1 MTKLTRRTFL
11 KIAGAG
17 TAAAALYQVAAKAPI
32 LRALSAEEQAT
43 AQDRQEVWRST
54 VCQQCQ
60 AGCGLL
66 VRVVD
71 GRAVK
76 IEGNP
81 LHPLNNGKIC
91 PKAQAGLQVLYDPDR
106 IKGPMRRVGERGGGQ
121 WEPISWDEVIAQVVS
136 RLTELRDDGQSH
148 TAVFLTGR
156 ALGQMEELVARFCD
170 AYGTPNHVTH
180 NSISSSTTEI
190 AHLLS
195 QGQRSFFGYD
205 WEQTNYLLSFG
216 VSWLEA
222 WRPTVRNAK
231 AYGHMRRGRAHERL
245 RMVQVDTRFSIT
257 AAKADEWVPIRP
269 GTDGALALGIAY
281 VIINEELYDED
292 FVAQHT
298 LGFEDWTDE
307 DGAQHMGFKTL
318 VLRDYAPS
326 QVEAITGVPAETVT
340 RIARE
345 FASTLPAVAIGDRG
359 ISMWSNGL
367 FSQMAVHALN
377 ALVGSI
383 DASGGVLT
391 QKDAPFLPWPELAPD
406 RIAQEGR
413 AQSRID
419 RGGTRRYPLAR
430 DVYQQLP
437 ESIANDD
444 PYPVNALFLYY
455 TNPLFS
461 SPQPG
466 LFHEAF
472 EKVPFIVSFSP
483 FLDDSTTY
491 ADLILPDH
499 TYLERLQDVVP
510 PPGLGY
516 PVVGLGQPV
525 VAPLYDTRHT
535 GDVLLEIVQALGEP
549 VAQSFP
555 WRNFAELVQYRIS
568 GLWRSE
574 KGDITATEF
583 EFFWEEFSRRSV
595 WSDPSYR
602 FGDWERV
609 LNTPSGKFEFFSQTL
624 RDELARVANG
634 DLERLL
640 DELGVQARGDEVYLP
655 HYEPPET
662 VGNQPEYPFF
672 LNTYKLMAHA
682 EGRGANSPHLQE
694 MLGLH
699 VNRKWDSWVEINP
712 GVARA
717 LGIADD
723 DWVWVES
730 PIGEKIKVRA
740 ALYPGARPDVVCIPF
755 ELGHR
760 AYGRWSENR
769 GVNPNWLIANQTTGL
784 TGALA
789 PFATRVR
796 IYKAE

>member
-1 MTKLTRRTFL
+1 MPKLSRRAFL
-11 KIAGAG
+11 RLSGAGALG
-17 TAAAALYQVAAKAPI
+17 ASLYGLGARPRL
-32 LRALSAEEQAT
+32 LRALTAEERVA
-43 AQDRQEVWRST
+43 AQEREEVWRPT
-54 VCQQCQ
+54 ICQQCQ
-60 AGCGLL
+60 AGCGIL

-81 LHPLNNGKIC
+81 LHPINNGKIC

-106 IKGPMRRVGERGGGQ
+106 IRAPMRRVGTRGEGR
-121 WEPISWDEVIAQVVS
+121 WEQVSWDVAIDEVVR
-136 RLTELRDDGQSH
+136 RLAELRSEGQSH
-148 TAVFLTGR
+148 SMVFLTGR
-156 ALGQMEELVARFCD
+156 VLGQMQGLLERFCD
-170 AYGTPNHVTH
+170 AYGTPNCVTH
-180 NSISSSTTEI
+180 DSISASTTEI
-190 AHLLS
+190 AHWLS
-195 QGQRSFFGYD
+195 QGQRNFYAYD
-205 WEQTNYLLSFG
+205 WEHTSYLLSFG
-216 VSWLEA
+216 VSFLEA

-231 AYGHMRRGRAHERL
+231 AYGHMRRGRPGSRL
-245 RMVQVDTRFSIT
+245 RMVQVEPRFSIT

-281 VIINEELYDED
+281 VLISEQLYDEA
-292 FVAQHT
+292 FLAQHT
-298 LGFEDWTDE
+298 FGFEDWTDD
-307 DGAQHMGFKTL
+307 DGTLHMGFKTL
-318 VLRDYAPS
+318 VLRDYVPS
-326 QVEAITGVPAETVT
+326 QVEAITGVPLETII

-345 FASTLPAVAIGDRG
+345 FAASGPAVAIGDRG

-367 FSQMAVHALN
+367 HNQMAIDALN

-383 DASGGVLT
+383 EASGGVLT
-391 QKDAPFLPWPELAPD
+391 ERDTPFLPWPELAPD
-406 RIAQEGR
+406 RAAEEGR
-413 AQSRID
+413 SQARID
-419 RGGTRRYPLAR
+419 FAGTRRYPLAR

-437 ESIANDD
+437 ESIANDV

-461 SPQPG
+461 SPQVRQ
-466 LFHEAF
+466 FYEAF

-483 FLDDSTTY
+483 FLDDSTSY

-499 TYLERLQDVVP
+499 TYLERLHDVEP

-516 PVVGLGQPV
+516 PVVGLGQPA
-525 VAPLYDTRHT
+525 VAPLFDTRHT
-535 GDVLLEIVQALGEP
+535 GDVVLEIARKLGEP
-549 VAQSFP
+549 VSQSFP
-555 WRNFAELVQYRIS
+555 WASFAEVVQYRIG
-568 GLWRSE
+568 GLWHSE
-574 KGDITATEF
+574 TGDITATEF

-595 WSDPSYR
+595 WSDASYNS
-602 FGDWERV
+602 GDWERV
-609 LNTPSGKFEFFSQTL
+609 MATPSGRFELYSQTL
-624 RDELARVANG
+624 RHELARVSDG
-634 DLERLL
+634 DLEGLL

-655 HYEPPET
+655 HYEPAQI
-662 VGNQPEYPFF
+662 VGDQHEYPFF

-682 EGRGANSPHLQE
+682 EGRGANLPHLQE

-699 VNRKWDSWVEINP
+699 VHRKWESWLEINP

-717 LGIADD
+717 LGIADG

-730 PIGEKIKVRA
+730 AIGEKIKVRA

-769 GVNPNWLIANQTTGL
+769 GVNPNWLIANQTTPL

-789 PFATRVR
+789 PFATMVR
-796 IYKAE
+796 IHKA